1 MLTVSNLNVGYT
13 QKPVLQH
20 LNFTL
25 PAGQSVCL
33 LGQNGAGK
41 TTFFR
46 AILNTIAYQGQITI
60 AGADT
65 KKLARAELAKKVA
78 YIPQNHDAPA
88 HFSVFEM
95 VLMGTTANLKPFQQP
110 GKKEEKRAIAAL
122 ERLGIRYLQHD
133 YFGEIS
139 GGEQQLVTV
148 ARSVAQNSRVIL
160 MDEPC
165 ANLDFGNQ
173 MMVLEMARELARQGF
188 LIIQSTHEPNHAL
201 NFADQILLLEN
212 QQMTLGSP
220 EKLLTGPSLS
230 CLYQFPV
237 KVVAVTV
244 DGQQQRFCV
253 AARKELKH
261 VANL

>member
-1 MLTVSNLNVGYT
+1 MLTVTNLNVHYA
-13 QKPVLQH
+13 QKLVLQQ

-46 AILNTIAYQGQITI
+46 AILNTIAYQGEIMI
-60 AGADT
+60 AGQNT
-65 KKLARAELAKKVA
+65 KRLSRAALAKKVA
-78 YIPQNHDAPA
+78 YIPQNHEAPA
-88 HFSVFEM
+88 NFSVFEM

-110 GKKEEKRAIAAL
+110 GKAEEKRALAAL

-201 NFADQILLLEN
+201 NYADQILLLEK
-212 QQMTLGSP
+212 QRMTVGTP
-220 EKLLTGPSLS
+220 DKLLTSQRLS
-230 CLYQFPV
+230 RLYHYPV
-237 KVVAVTV
+237 KVVTVDV
-244 DGQQQRFCV
+244 DGQQKRFCV